1 MDSERFK
8 DVVEKVM
15 SAIIEGYRGRGEK
28 NLGIDFRAI
37 IESIIPI
44 KNLKDF
50 ELETLHTSVDEKK
63 SYNQVVLD
71 MCVKMLATRKYA
83 MDKMSRAR
91 GYKLETIVDNL
102 YNCLEMFIPVLEG
115 CVEDSDEFYEIIRV
129 CLMGLSA
136 SLKNYKNQSG
146 DERELGKET
155 NRYYDNT
162 YNLFMAIARIIDGM
176 NASKRRFVESA
187 HSLPNNSLEW
197 QAIHRIVTILHTSS
211 Q

>member
-15 SAIIEGYRGRGEK
+15 SAIIEGRKGNDTNG
-28 NLGIDFRAI
+28 NGLGSRFKVIIDDIIPAEFLKTSSLKSIIDRDLNGNEAVLRICERMLTTRKSVMSLVSQAGDYEFRA
-37 IESIIPI
+37 
-44 KNLKDF
+44 NF
-50 ELETLHTSVDEKK
+50 E
-63 SYNQVVLD
+63 
-71 MCVKMLATRKYA
+71 
-83 MDKMSRAR
+83 
-91 GYKLETIVDNL
+91 NL
-102 YNCLEMFIPVLEG
+102 YNCLEMFIPVLRA

-136 SLKNYKNQSG
+136 SLKNYENKGG
-146 DERELGKET
+146 DDSTYTGALKM
-155 NRYYDNT
+155 NVDNT
-162 YNLFMAIARIIDGM
+162 YKLFMAIARIIDGM